1 MDFTMDNVV
10 LWNFMLQMGVIA
22 SILIFANMLR
32 RKIPFFR
39 KALLPTAVIAGFLA
53 LAIRVS
59 GLVRLDTAFLEMIT
73 YHTIAIGFIALS
85 LIIPK
90 KEKNYS
96 KLLTGSKSGAL
107 IVGGYLVQGTLG
119 LLVSIGL
126 AYTIRPDMFKAA
138 GILLALGFGQG
149 PGQANNVGLT
159 YESMGFA
166 GGQSFGLSIAAM
178 GFLVACTF
186 GVIYLNILRRSGAL
200 TRIND
205 RAVTDE
211 NFTVEDFQNENE
223 IPVAESVDKFSLQI
237 AFVFM
242 VYLATWMLA
251 SGLTRM
257 LRATGSEFAMSL
269 IPIIWGFNFIF
280 GALLAVALRGIIRLG
295 RNLGW
300 VNRQYQNNYLLA
312 RISGFAF
319 DLMIVCGICTIDFQ
333 KLAGLWLPFI
343 LMCTLGTF
351 GTLIYHKIMCK
362 KLYPDYYYE
371 AFMSMFGMQTGV
383 ISSGILLLREID
395 PKFETPAATN
405 LVLGSSF
412 AIGFGIPMLVLIG
425 LAPRSDLSALIT
437 LGCCIVYFF
446 LLLLYMLA
454 VKGRKPK
461 TAEPASGG

>member
-1 MDFTMDNVV
+1 MDFTMDNIS
-10 LWNFMLQMGVIA
+10 LWNFMLQMGIIA
-22 SILIFANMLR
+22 SILILANIIR
-32 RKIPFFR
+32 RRIPFIR
-39 KALLPTAVIAGFLA
+39 KMLMPTAVIAGFLA
-53 LAIRVS
+53 L
-59 GLVRLDTAFLEMIT
+59 GLRLTGVIRLDTSLMEMVT

-96 KLLTGSKSGAL
+96 KLVTGSKSGAL
-107 IVGGYLVQGTLG
+107 IVGGYMLQGTLG
-119 LLVSIGL
+119 LLVSLGL

-159 YESMGFA
+159 YEALGFT

-178 GFLVACTF
+178 GFLVACTV
-186 GVIYLNILRRSGAL
+186 GVIYLNFLRRKGVFKKSKDGEI
-200 TRIND
+200 TH
-205 RAVTDE
+205 E

-223 IPVAESVDKFSLQI
+223 IPVSESIDKFSLQI
-237 AFVFM
+237 AFVLM
-242 VYLATWMLA
+242 VYLATWLLA
-251 SGLTRM
+251 SGLTVM
-257 LRATGSEFAMSL
+257 LRATESEFAMSL

-280 GALLAVALRGIIRLG
+280 GALLAVALRGIIRMG

-300 VNRQYQNNYLLA
+300 VNRQYQNNYLLS

-319 DLMIVCGICTIDFQ
+319 DLMIVCGICTINFE

-343 LMCTLGTF
+343 LMCVLGTF
-351 GTLIYHKIMCK
+351 GTLFYHKIMCK
-362 KLYPDYYYE
+362 ILYPDYYYE

-412 AIGFGIPMLVLIG
+412 AIGFGVPVLILIG
-425 LAPRSDLSALIT
+425 MAPRSDIFVFIT

-446 LLLLYMLA
+446 MLLAYMLLL
-454 VKGRKPK
+454 KQRKPK
-461 TAEPASGG
+461 LKE